1 MTGLQRQVRR
11 AVLQRLK
18 SEPVLIHLVPVARIY
33 PQAVPVEPGWPF
45 LKMGPSQTLPRRAA
59 CVNGGDVTMDVHA
72 FARARSIAG
81 EVVETAEDHS
91 SRIGAAIEA
100 ALRDNNLAL
109 EGGGNA
115 RIRLSD
121 IRLLQ
126 DDEPDAF
133 HYVAQVNAR
142 VLAA

>member
-11 AVLQRLK
+11 AVLSRAK
-18 SEPVLIHLVPVARIY
+18 SDGALIAIVPAARIFS
-33 PQAVPVEPGWPF
+33 QAVPIEPGWPF
-45 LKMGPSQTLPRRAA
+45 IKLGPSQTFPRKAA
-59 CVNGGDVTMDVHA
+59 CINGGDVTMDVHA
-72 FARARSIAG
+72 FARGSAS
-81 EVVETAEDHS
+81 ETAEDHA
-91 SRIGAAIEA
+91 SRIGAAIET
-100 ALRDNNLAL
+100 ALANNWLDL
-109 EGGGNA
+109 EGGGRA

-133 HYVAQVNAR
+133 HWLAQVNAR